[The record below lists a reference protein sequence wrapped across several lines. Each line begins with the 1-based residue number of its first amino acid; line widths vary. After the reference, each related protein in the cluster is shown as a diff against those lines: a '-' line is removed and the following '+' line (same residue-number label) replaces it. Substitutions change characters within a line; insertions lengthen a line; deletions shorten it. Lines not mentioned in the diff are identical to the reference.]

1 MGRIVLTLALA
12 ILGGGIGFLA
22 QRSRMC
28 FVAGFRDYFIVRDR
42 ELLFGIFSFIV
53 TIWLL
58 TSVLYPMNIIRSG
71 IPQYGDAVIRRSV
84 EHVRVSTSY
93 IPSIRDFIIGGL
105 GEGTNLSSH
114 FLNKFIY
121 ITFAGGLMIG
131 LVSTLAGGCVLRQHV
146 LFAQG
151 NMNALYY
158 IAGFYTSVV
167 VYYVFLFRYAV
178 LLY

>member
-1 MGRIVLTLALA
+1 LERLILTFVLA
-12 ILGGGIGFLA
+12 ILGGGIGYLA

-42 ELLFGIFSFIV
+42 ELLLGIFSFIA

-58 TSVLYPMNIIRSG
+58 TSVFQPLNMIRSG

-84 EHVRVSTSY
+84 EHVRFSLSHVMN
-93 IPSIRDFIIGGL
+93 IRNFIAGKQ
-105 GEGTNLSSH
+105 GEAADLSAH

-121 ITFAGGLMIG
+121 VTFAGGLLIG

-146 LFAQG
+146 LLAQG
-151 NMNALYY
+151 SMNALYY
-158 IAGFYTSVV
+158 IAGFYIAVV
-167 VYYVFLFRYAV
+167 VYYLFLFRFLV
-178 LLY
+178 KLY